1 MCTQQGNGAI
11 RNGMRQKA
19 EKQIRDA
26 AAAIGGRGP
35 FRLDAVRAG
44 AGLHPKIFDK
54 TILDMERVGTILLE
68 PLDESGP
75 EAEETSGLVRRGD
88 RIYVRFAFIDAPA
101 VTPPAPEGPPAP
113 VSPKPAPVDAVVVIL
128 QDLLPGEWEAFS
140 GRCLTAEGKSPHEK
154 IEEMIRRYL
163 YTGS

>member
-1 MCTQQGNGAI
+1 
-11 RNGMRQKA
+11 MRQKA

-26 AAAIGGRGP
+26 AAAIGGNGP

-54 TILDMERVGTILLE
+54 TIIDMERVGAIRLE
-68 PLDESGP
+68 PLDESVAD
-75 EAEETSGLVRRGD
+75 AEDASGLVRHGD
-88 RIYVRFAFIDAPA
+88 RIYVRFAFIDAPVPLA
-101 VTPPAPEGPPAP
+101 KEAPAAP
-113 VSPKPAPVDAVVVIL
+113 DTSKPAPVDAVVVIL

-154 IEEMIRRYL
+154 IADMIRRYL

>member
-1 MCTQQGNGAI
+1 
-11 RNGMRQKA
+11 MRQKA

-26 AAAIGGRGP
+26 AAAIGGNGP

-54 TILDMERVGTILLE
+54 TIIDMERVGAIRLE
-68 PLDESGP
+68 PLDERVAD
-75 EAEETSGLVRRGD
+75 AEDASGLVRHGD

-101 VTPPAPEGPPAP
+101 AASPATEASAIPDIPRPAL
-113 VSPKPAPVDAVVVIL
+113 VDAVVVIL

-154 IEEMIRRYL
+154 IVDMIRRYL